1 MAKENPFLDRR
12 KPVAK
17 ETPFLDSVNH
27 MVDRAFGTMELP
39 PGLPDEIKHTNSVY
53 RVQFPVQLHDEIRL
67 FTGWRAVHSE
77 HRLPVK
83 GGIRYSRVVDQQ
95 EVEALAALMSYKCAI
110 VDVPFGGSKGGLA
123 ISPREYQEDE
133 LREITRRFAHELAK
147 KGYISPSQNVP
158 APDLGT
164 GEREMGWISDSYR
177 MAFPNDINA
186 IACVTGKPVTQGGIG
201 GRVEATG
208 RGVQYALREFF
219 QHPADVKEAHLTGGL
234 AGKRIIVQGLGN
246 VGYHAA
252 KFLQHEDDARIVG
265 VIERDG
271 AIYSERGLDVE
282 AVAEYLRN
290 AGGVENFPEADF
302 IADGSKLLEHDCD
315 ILMPAALESQIT
327 SENAGRIK
335 ARLIAEAANGPV
347 TFNADQ
353 ILHKMGKVIL
363 PDVYLNAGGVTV
375 SYFEWVKNVSHIRF
389 GRLDRRLQEIRGQQ
403 ILGIIEEMTGKRV
416 PDDLA
421 APLREG
427 AREIDVVRSGLD
439 DTMRE
444 AYRQIREVR
453 VSRQNVPD
461 LRTAAFVLA
470 IEKISTAYLE
480 LGIGY

>member
-1 MAKENPFLDRR
+1 MAKELSFLDN
-12 KPVAK
+12 
-17 ETPFLDSVNH
+17 VNH
-27 MVDRAFGTMELP
+27 MVDRAFGTIDLP

-53 RVQFPVQLHDEIRL
+53 RVQFPVQLHDQIKI

-83 GGIRYSRVVDQQ
+83 GGIRYAPVVDEQ
-95 EVEALAALMSYKCAI
+95 EVEALAGLMSYKCAI
-110 VDVPFGGSKGGLA
+110 VDVPFGGAKGGLV
-123 ISPREYQEDE
+123 IKPEDYQEDE
-133 LREITRRFAHELAK
+133 LREITRRFTHELAK

-177 MAFPNDINA
+177 MAYPHDINA

-208 RGVQYALREFF
+208 RGVQYALQEFF
-219 QHPADVKEAHLTGGL
+219 QHPADVKEANLTGSL

-246 VGYHAA
+246 VGFHAA
-252 KFLQHEDDARIVG
+252 KFLQQEDDARIVG
-265 VIERDG
+265 IIEHDG
-271 AIYSERGLDVE
+271 AIYSEQGLNVE
-282 AVAEYLRN
+282 AVYEYLGH

-302 IADGSKLLEHDCD
+302 IADGAKLLEHDCD
-315 ILMPAALESQIT
+315 ILIPAAIENQIT
-327 SENAGRIK
+327 TDNAGRIK

-353 ILHKMGKVIL
+353 LLHKMGKVIL
-363 PDVYLNAGGVTV
+363 PDVYVNAGGVTV

-389 GRLDRRLQEIRGQQ
+389 GRLDRRLQEIRGQH
-403 ILGIIEEMTGKRV
+403 ILKIVEEMTGKKV
-416 PDDLA
+416 PDHLA
-421 APLREG
+421 APLQEG
-427 AREIDVVRSGLD
+427 ALEIDLVRSGLE

-453 VSRQNVPD
+453 LSRANVPD

-470 IEKISTAYLE
+470 IEKISRAYME

>member
-1 MAKENPFLDRR
+1 MAK
-12 KPVAK
+12 A
-17 ETPFLDSVNH
+17 TSFLDSVNH

-53 RVQFPVQLHDEIRL
+53 RVQFPVQLHDEIKL

-83 GGIRYSRVVDQQ
+83 GGIRYAPVVDQQ
-95 EVEALAALMSYKCAI
+95 EVEALAGLMSYKCAI

-123 ISPREYQEDE
+123 IDPRDYAEDE

-147 KGYISPSQNVP
+147 RGFISPSQNVP

-177 MAFPNDINA
+177 MAYPNDINA

-201 GRVEATG
+201 GRIEATG
-208 RGVQYALREFF
+208 RGVQYALQEFF
-219 QHPADVKEAHLTGGL
+219 RHPEDVKEAQLTGGL

-246 VGYHAA
+246 VGYHVA
-252 KFLQHEDDARIVG
+252 KFLRQEDDALIVG

-271 AIYSERGLDVE
+271 AIYSEQGLDVE
-282 AVAEYLRN
+282 AVSEHLRQT
-290 AGGVENFPEADF
+290 GGVENFPGASYMSYGN
-302 IADGSKLLEHDCD
+302 ALLEHDCD
-315 ILMPAALESQIT
+315 ILIPAALENQIT
-327 SENAGRIK
+327 TENAARIK

-353 ILHKMGKVIL
+353 QLYKMGKVIL
-363 PDVYLNAGGVTV
+363 PDVYVNAGGVTV

-403 ILGIIEEMTGKRV
+403 MLDIIEKMTGKSV
-416 PDDLA
+416 PHDLA

-427 AREIDVVRSGLD
+427 AREIDVVRSGLE

-453 VSRQNVPD
+453 MSRQNVPD

-470 IEKISTAYLE
+470 IEKISRAYLE
-480 LGIGY
+480 LGVGY

>member
-1 MAKENPFLDRR
+1 MAK
-12 KPVAK
+12 AIS
-17 ETPFLDSVNH
+17 FLDSVNH

-53 RVQFPVQLHDEIRL
+53 RVQFPVQLHDEIKL

-83 GGIRYSRVVDQQ
+83 GGIRYAPVVDQQ
-95 EVEALAALMSYKCAI
+95 EVEALAGLMSYKCAI
-110 VDVPFGGSKGGLA
+110 VDVPFGGSKGGLV
-123 ISPREYQEDE
+123 INPRDYEEDE

-177 MAFPNDINA
+177 MAYPNDINA

-208 RGVQYALREFF
+208 RGVQYALQEFF
-219 QHPADVKEAHLTGGL
+219 RHAEDVKEAKLTGSL

-246 VGYHAA
+246 VGFHVT
-252 KFLQHEDDARIVG
+252 KFLQTEDDARIVG
-265 VIERDG
+265 IIERDG
-271 AIYSERGLDVE
+271 AIYSKSGLDVE
-282 AVAEYLRN
+282 AVHEHLRRT
-290 AGGVENFPEADF
+290 GGVENFPGVDF
-302 IADGSKLLEHDCD
+302 IADGITLLEYDCD
-315 ILMPAALESQIT
+315 ILIPAALENQIT
-327 SENAGRIK
+327 MENAGRIK

-347 TFNADQ
+347 TFDADQ
-353 ILHKMGKVIL
+353 LLREMGKVIL
-363 PDVYLNAGGVTV
+363 PDVYVNAGGVTV

-389 GRLDRRLQEIRGQQ
+389 GRLDRRLQEIRGHQ
-403 ILGIIEEMTGKRV
+403 ILKIIEEMTGKKV
-416 PDDLA
+416 PHDLA
-421 APLREG
+421 APLQEG
-427 AREIDVVRSGLD
+427 ASEIDLVRSGLE

-444 AYRQIREVR
+444 AYQQIREIR
-453 VSRQNVPD
+453 VSRANVPD

-470 IEKISTAYLE
+470 IEKISRAYLE
-480 LGIGY
+480 LGVGY